1 MISNCDKFKALVP
14 VVNDYECVTE
24 GRYKDPSFYL
34 FSYNKLNK
42 TITIHYIRIH
52 QQYNCEGKL
61 KVWGDWT
68 SKEYKTEKSA
78 LNALSTCLKNIKE
91 FYNLL
96 RVAQAHEDF

>member
-14 VVNDYECVTE
+14 VVNDYEFITE

-34 FSYNKLNK
+34 FCYNKSSK
-42 TITIHYIRIH
+42 DITIHYINVH
-52 QQYNCEGKL
+52 KKYDNEGKL
-61 KVWGDWT
+61 LVHADWS
-68 SKEYKTEKSA
+68 SKTYKTEKPA

-96 RVAQAHEDF
+96 KIAQINEDF